1 MQNILRKKT
10 FNFLCKELH
19 IFNHYLYYPH
29 LLNCITGILF
39 SKEVVN
45 CISRV
50 ALNSDFDSA
59 TIYIYIVFNYRSEG
73 DILDIYYLTITF
85 HKKKK
90 DGPISRIKSKIKNEK
105 KK

>member
-10 FNFLCKELH
+10 FNFLCVELH
-19 IFNHYLYYPH
+19 LFDHYLYYLH
-29 LLNCITGILF
+29 LLNCITGILI

-45 CISRV
+45 CISGV
-50 ALNSDFDSA
+50 TLNSDFYSA
-59 TIYIYIVFNYRSEG
+59 TIHIYIVFNNRSEG

-90 DGPISRIKSKIKNEK
+90 DGLYLTY
-105 KK
+105 